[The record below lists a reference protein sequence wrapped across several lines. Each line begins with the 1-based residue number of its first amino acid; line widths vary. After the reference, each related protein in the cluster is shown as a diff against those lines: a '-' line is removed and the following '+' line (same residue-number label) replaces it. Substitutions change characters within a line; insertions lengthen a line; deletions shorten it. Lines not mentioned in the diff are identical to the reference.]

1 MYLGLINFFFEI
13 SRGPFDYLT
22 QILLICIN
30 IFEFFIVNG
39 TLNFG
44 SKSVFTPKKSLLD
57 FIISVVNIILMYLKQ
72 YEELDIILKLVAIAN
87 SVVTLLYII
96 FWFPIKNLYIGTII
110 ISVHILTFYL
120 GIL

>member
-1 MYLGLINFFFEI
+1 
-13 SRGPFDYLT
+13 
-22 QILLICIN
+22 
-30 IFEFFIVNG
+30 
-39 TLNFG
+39 
-44 SKSVFTPKKSLLD
+44 
-57 FIISVVNIILMYLKQ
+57 MYLKQ

-96 FWFPIKNLYIGTII
+96 FWFPIKNLYIGSII

>member
-22 QILLICIN
+22 QIILICIF

-39 TLNFG
+39 TLNIG

-87 SVVTLLYII
+87 SVITLLYII

-110 ISVHILTFYL
+110 ISIHILTFYL